1 MYQIQQVTN
10 APLQKQTL
18 VLPDGTF
25 LSMSTYFRPMQ
36 FGWFIKELSYALT
49 SRDFILR
56 ELRICNSPNMLHQWR
71 NILPF
76 GLGCFSSQD
85 REPTQQD
92 DFISGANTLYILTAE
107 EVAEF
112 AGLLQ
117 NG

>member
-18 VLPDGTF
+18 VLPDGSF
-25 LSMSTYFRPMQ
+25 LSLSTYFRSMQ
-36 FGWFIKELSYALT
+36 FGWFIKELSYPLT
-49 SRDFILR
+49 NRDFILK
-56 ELRICNSPNMLHQWR
+56 EIRITNSPNMLHQWR

-76 GLGCFSSQD
+76 GLGCFTSQE

-92 DFISGANTLYILTAE
+92 DFLSGACTLYILTAE
-107 EVAEF
+107 EVATF
-112 AGLLQ
+112 ASLLS

>member
-25 LSMSTYFRPMQ
+25 LSLSTYFRPLQ
-36 FGWFIKELSYALT
+36 FGWFIKQLSYGLT
-49 SRDFILR
+49 NKTFTLN

-92 DFISGANTLYILTAE
+92 DFISGACTLYILTAE
-107 EVAEF
+107 EVATF
-112 AGLLQ
+112 TALLQ